1 MAWVYV
7 YNIYNNII
15 SCKKFYKNVFTITN
29 NFNTIISYNEQ
40 TLKNMEKLL
49 MKTKHMKTYSEFYDK
64 LNENY
69 KNLYNFNEDLKNY
82 H

>member
-7 YNIYNNII
+7 YNIYNNIM

-29 NFNTIISYNEQ
+29 NFNTIISYNEV

-49 MKTKHMKTYSEFYDK
+49 MKIKHLKTYSEFYDK
-64 LNENY
+64 LNNNY
-69 KNLYNFNEDLKNY
+69 KHLYLSLI
-82 H
+82 HI